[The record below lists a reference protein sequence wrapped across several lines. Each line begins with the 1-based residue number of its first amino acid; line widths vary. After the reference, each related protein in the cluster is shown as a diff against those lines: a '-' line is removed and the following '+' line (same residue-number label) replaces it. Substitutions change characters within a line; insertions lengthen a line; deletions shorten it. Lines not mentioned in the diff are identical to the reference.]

1 MELISED
8 KLRVLAS
15 QKKKDLIM
23 LEKDYFLTLFLY
35 LTKDREGLYF
45 KGGTALNKIFLNHIR
60 LSEDLDYTIT
70 IPLSDVRDIIDQ
82 IIRENGNIFTT
93 LKYDKNVDDFTRYL
107 LHYKSYFKKDSSI
120 ILDFNKRAKLSSN
133 PEKNTIKNFYGYQ
146 FKVHTLSKEEIIAEK
161 VCALLNRNKP
171 RDYYDVYQIITK
183 NISINMDLVERK
195 CYLQGQQCNILK
207 IFDKS
212 KKIYQNWEKDLSQ
225 LTEKMIPF
233 TTVMKVLKEY
243 FKYAEEKEKAKRL
256 IL

>member
-70 IPLSDVRDIIDQ
+70 IPLSDVKEIIDQ

-93 LKYDKNVDDFTRYL
+93 LKYDKNVD
-107 LHYKSYFKKDSSI
+107 
-120 ILDFNKRAKLSSN
+120 
-133 PEKNTIKNFYGYQ
+133 NF
-146 FKVHTLSKEEIIAEK
+146 
-161 VCALLNRNKP
+161 
-171 RDYYDVYQIITK
+171 
-183 NISINMDLVERK
+183 
-195 CYLQGQQCNILK
+195 
-207 IFDKS
+207 
-212 KKIYQNWEKDLSQ
+212 
-225 LTEKMIPF
+225 
-233 TTVMKVLKEY
+233 
-243 FKYAEEKEKAKRL
+243 
-256 IL
+256 